1 MYSAGEKMHGNSWG
15 VGYRKGKYKLI
26 EGIFEDMSYY
36 HESTMDGLNYTMT
49 ENYSW
54 RYMLSAKIGEIL
66 FRFGSYFYGNGPFDS
81 VRGALLIAVVHKVG
95 ILAQGKGQT
104 FLFDIERDPT
114 ESTNLAKIYPEVVE
128 ELRKDL
134 IPYRQNKP
142 AQGKYWMV
150 LPYLDVLK
158 TFVPG
163 DCSMNPS
170 IKPGDCVF
178 KHPFFD
184 ENSNEDN
191 ATYVHVIE
199 EYTVLYLKEFS
210 SHILEFFVWLADSAI
225 VIYLFY
231 LFMRSTVS
239 S

>member
-1 MYSAGEKMHGNSWG
+1 MHGNSWG

-36 HESTMDGLNYTMT
+36 HESTVDGLNYTMT

-54 RYMLSAKIGEIL
+54 KYMLSAKIGEVL

-81 VRGALLIAVVHKVG
+81 VRGAMLIAVVHKVG

-114 ESTNLAKIYPEVVE
+114 ESTNLARIYPEVVE
-128 ELRKDL
+128 DLRNDL
-134 IPYRQNKP
+134 IPYKKNKP

-150 LPYLDVLK
+150 LPYLDAIK
-158 TFVPG
+158 TYVAG
-163 DCSMNPS
+163 DCSMNPA

-178 KHPFFD
+178 KHPLFVD
-184 ENSNEDN
+184 NSDADN

-199 EYTVLYLKEFS
+199 EYTALYAKEFGW
-210 SHILEFFVWLADSAI
+210 HIIELFFWCADSFVI
-225 VIYLFY
+225 VILCY
-231 LFMRSTVS
+231 LFMRSAVS
-239 S
+239 F